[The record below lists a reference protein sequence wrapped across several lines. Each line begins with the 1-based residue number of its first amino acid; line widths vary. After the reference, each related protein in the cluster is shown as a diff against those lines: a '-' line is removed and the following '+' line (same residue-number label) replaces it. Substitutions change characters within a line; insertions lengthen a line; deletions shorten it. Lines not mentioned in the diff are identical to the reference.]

1 MQMENQATAPVQRL
15 NTRSVHNDIETFLRD
30 KAINSENT
38 AKAYAADIRDFFLY
52 MRGKEFG
59 QLTTDDLRFEH
70 GDILDYRLHLIEQ
83 EYGVS
88 SVNRK
93 MSAIKQVMDHL
104 SRYERYSFLRVE
116 TFTVDKLKGEGE
128 SYGDFTFDEV
138 LTMVELVKKQDKGME
153 KSILID
159 FAART
164 SFRLDSILEI
174 TWKAFEVKEDKVLV
188 TVIGKGKKRDVKP
201 IPLSLYDNLLSLVRH
216 GSDKVFTLTKKTAQK
231 AIRTLVKE
239 MGLDQNRNLV
249 FHSLK
254 KVGPNWIMDT
264 TGDIK
269 KAAIQGAHK
278 SIDTTY
284 KHYINKNVNFDDM
297 AGLNMGKEID
307 LSVLEGLTAEQL
319 MLIIRQSNHSTKHD
333 LVNVAKKMK

>member
-1 MQMENQATAPVQRL
+1 MENQALAPVTRI

-30 KAINSENT
+30 KALNSENT

-52 MRGKEFG
+52 MCGKEIG
-59 QLTTDDLRFEH
+59 QLTVDELHFEH
-70 GDILDYRLHLIEQ
+70 GDILDYRVYLMEEK
-83 EYGVS
+83 EYGVT

-93 MSAIKQVMDHL
+93 MTSVKQVMEHL

-138 LTMVELVKKQDKGME
+138 MEMVERVKKQDKGME
-153 KSILID
+153 KSLLID

-164 SFRLDSILEI
+164 SFRLESILEI

-188 TVIGKGKKRDVKP
+188 TVVGKGKKKDEKP
-201 IPLSLYDNLLSLVRH
+201 IPLSLYDNLLSLVRP

-231 AIRTLVKE
+231 AVRTLVKE
-239 MGLDQNRNLV
+239 MNLDERRNLV

-254 KVGPNWIMDT
+254 KVAPNWIMDT

-269 KAAIQGAHK
+269 KAAIQGAHS
-278 SIDTTY
+278 SIETTY
-284 KHYINKNVNFDDM
+284 KHYLNRNVNYDDM

-307 LSVLEGLTAEQL
+307 LSVLDGMSTEEL
-319 MLIIRQSNHSTKHD
+319 MMIIRQSNISTKND
-333 LVNVAKKMK
+333 LVNIAKKIK